1 MYCIRCGEQIDDSDS
16 VCPHC
21 GFSLDDCRA
30 MLNDAE
36 FDSAEYIEDD
46 TDPQVMSSF
55 VPLVS
60 QGMSPGVRVMA
71 DREIGS
77 HISISLIIAI
87 VTLILVIIL
96 GYDFISY
103 AHYQEDYGD
112 TEPISREEMASHE
125 GALYL
130 MGVGLPESPEEGS
143 DEPEEGSDEPEEGG
157 DEA

>member
-16 VCPHC
+16 ICPHC

-36 FDSAEYIEDD
+36 FDSVEYVEDD

-55 VPLVS
+55 VPIVS
-60 QGMSPGVRVMA
+60 QGTSPGVRVMA

-87 VTLILVIIL
+87 VILILVIIL

-103 AHYQEDYGD
+103 VHYQEDYGD
-112 TEPISREEMASHE
+112 TDPIDREEMASHE

-130 MGVGLPESPEEGS
+130 MGVNSADSSEESAGES
-143 DEPEEGSDEPEEGG
+143 EEGG
-157 DEA
+157 DEV